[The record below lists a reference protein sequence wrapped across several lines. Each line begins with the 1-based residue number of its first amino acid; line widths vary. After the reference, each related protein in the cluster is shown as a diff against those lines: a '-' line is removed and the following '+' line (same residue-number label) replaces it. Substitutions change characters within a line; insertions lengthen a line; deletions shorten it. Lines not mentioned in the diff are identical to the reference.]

1 MVNVSSAYILA
12 IIVCAVMFIISAVVA
27 NLISFKPDM
36 SDVAQ
41 SKVWFWVLGVLN
53 VVVGLG
59 LNYGIFFM
67 KINAHSEHNGF
78 LTAMAVAAAVS
89 FILYVVAGFIA
100 VKISKTGKLSDWF

>member
-41 SKVWFWVLGVLN
+41 RKVWVWVLCVLN
-53 VVVGLG
+53 VGVGLG
-59 LNYGIFFM
+59 LNHRICCT
-67 KINAHSEHNGF
+67 KIHAHSQQNDF
-78 LTAMAVAAAVS
+78 LTAMAIAAAVS

-100 VKISKTGKLSDWF
+100 AKISKTGKLSNWF

>member
-1 MVNVSSAYILA
+1 MVNVSSAYNLA

-41 SKVWFWVLGVLN
+41 RKVWFWVLGVLN

-59 LNYGIFFM
+59 LNYGIFFT
-67 KINAHSEHNGF
+67 KIHAHSKQNDF
-78 LTAMAVAAAVS
+78 LTAMAIAAAVS

-100 VKISKTGKLSDWF
+100 AKISKTGKLSNWF

>member
-41 SKVWFWVLGVLN
+41 RKVWFWVLGVLN

-59 LNYGIFFM
+59 LNYGIFFT
-67 KINAHSEHNGF
+67 KIHAHCKQNDF
-78 LTAMAVAAAVS
+78 LTAMAIAAAVS

-100 VKISKTGKLSDWF
+100 AKISKTGKLSNWF

>member
-41 SKVWFWVLGVLN
+41 RKVWFWVLGVLN

-59 LNYGIFFM
+59 LNYGIFFT
-67 KINAHSEHNGF
+67 KINAHSKQNDF
-78 LTAMAVAAAVS
+78 LTAMAIAAAVS

-100 VKISKTGKLSDWF
+100 AKISKTGKLSNWF